1 MKYIV
6 LQSSGGFL
14 RLLRS
19 FVKKYLQIII
29 IILCLDRVCC
39 LFYCFVGGGI
49 GLNLMETYI
58 LFVIY
63 YMKKNQCVR
72 VNAFIQV

>member
-14 RLLRS
+14 RLLRP
-19 FVKKYLQIII
+19 FVKKYLQTII

-39 LFYCFVGGGI
+39 LCGGRDRVELNGNVHFVC
-49 GLNLMETYI
+49 NLLYE
-58 LFVIY
+58 
-63 YMKKNQCVR
+63 KKKPVC
-72 VNAFIQV
+72 